1 MHFPSPSK
9 RNKPHK
15 PPRTMTLCVRSAHD
29 GSMKSAIRALAAAVR
44 SAPVGSALQRAEE
57 ALAGELD
64 SAPLAWIVED
74 GSAQP
79 TGAAVGRPGRAGV
92 FELLF
97 LGVAPH
103 ARCRGAGSLLLSTAE
118 QHATQAG
125 FTAVET
131 QFGSHALP
139 LLDFLGR
146 RGYWVTASEQPSG
159 LNWHADSRDHL
170 VVARNTRP
178 AHIHWPDA
186 RRLGLRIRP
195 YEDKD
200 RADVVAL
207 FRAGMLHHLPPP
219 EEPSFLHAMLDNYM
233 AGAEAGDLS
242 HMHETYDVCRAP
254 VTDRP
259 QGNFWIA
266 ESLVQDPPEII
277 GMIGLEHKTAERAE
291 LRRLSVKEGY
301 HSAGVA
307 SVLLHRLEL
316 FAAQQGFATVFL
328 STGSH
333 MKSAVRFYERHFYTC
348 TKKVVP
354 EGREIPEGQFFVVY
368 FEKHVQPRRTA
379 ASPT

>member
-131 QFGSHALP
+131 QFGVSKVL
-139 LLDFLGR
+139 
-146 RGYWVTASEQPSG
+146 
-159 LNWHADSRDHL
+159 
-170 VVARNTRP
+170 
-178 AHIHWPDA
+178 
-186 RRLGLRIRP
+186 
-195 YEDKD
+195 
-200 RADVVAL
+200 
-207 FRAGMLHHLPPP
+207 
-219 EEPSFLHAMLDNYM
+219 
-233 AGAEAGDLS
+233 
-242 HMHETYDVCRAP
+242 C
-254 VTDRP
+254 
-259 QGNFWIA
+259 
-266 ESLVQDPPEII
+266 
-277 GMIGLEHKTAERAE
+277 
-291 LRRLSVKEGY
+291 LSVCVTKAATALQGRMHCLCSTFSDAEGI
-301 HSAGVA
+301 G
-307 SVLLHRLEL
+307 
-316 FAAQQGFATVFL
+316 
-328 STGSH
+328 
-333 MKSAVRFYERHFYTC
+333 
-348 TKKVVP
+348 
-354 EGREIPEGQFFVVY
+354 
-368 FEKHVQPRRTA
+368 
-379 ASPT
+379 